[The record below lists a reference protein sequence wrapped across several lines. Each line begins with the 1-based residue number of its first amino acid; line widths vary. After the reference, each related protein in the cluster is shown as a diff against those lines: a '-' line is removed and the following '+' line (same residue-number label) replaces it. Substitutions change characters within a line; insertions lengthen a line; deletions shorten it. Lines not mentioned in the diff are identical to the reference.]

1 MKTPD
6 CERYFEDP
14 EANAAHLE
22 TCEECRALFGAEP
35 GVRAPKIDVN
45 ALPLASW
52 EGAQHRA
59 WPVVIVAAVALLA
72 IAAGLFGASG
82 ASPADT
88 LAANVPTL
96 GRLQSLVSFMRQAP
110 IMIVGVLFVVV
121 NTLLIALLRRAPKG
135 LPRGLDV

>member
-6 CERYFEDP
+6 CERYIEDP
-14 EANAAHLE
+14 EGNASHLE
-22 TCEECRALFGAEP
+22 TCAECRALFGA
-35 GVRAPKIDVN
+35 GADVRTPKIDVN

-52 EGAQHRA
+52 EGAQHRS
-59 WPVVIVAAVALLA
+59 WPLVTVASVAIFA
-72 IAAGLFGASG
+72 IAAMLFAASG

-96 GRLQSLVSFMRQAP
+96 SRLQSLVLLMRQAP
-110 IMIVGVLFVVV
+110 IMVVAVLFVVV

-135 LPRGLDV
+135 IDV

>member
-6 CERYFEDP
+6 CERYIEDP
-14 EANAAHLE
+14 EANASHLE
-22 TCEECRALFGAEP
+22 TCEECRALFGADASVP
-35 GVRAPKIDVN
+35 GPKIDVN

-52 EGAQHRA
+52 EGAQHRP
-59 WPVVIVAAVALLA
+59 WPLVTGAALAIFA
-72 IAAGLFGASG
+72 IAAALFAASG

-96 GRLQSLVSFMRQAP
+96 DRLHALVLLMRQAP

-135 LPRGLDV
+135 LSRGLDV

>member
-6 CERYFEDP
+6 CERYIEDP
-14 EANAAHLE
+14 EANASHLE
-22 TCEECRALFGAEP
+22 TCEECRALFAASAD
-35 GVRAPKIDVN
+35 VRAPKIDVN

-52 EGAQHRA
+52 EGAQHRS
-59 WPVVIVAAVALLA
+59 WPLVTVAAVAIFA
-72 IAAGLFGASG
+72 IAAALFAASG

-96 GRLQSLVSFMRQAP
+96 NRLQSIVLLMRQTP
-110 IMIVGVLFVVV
+110 IMVVAVLFVVV

-135 LPRGLDV
+135 IDV

>member
-6 CERYFEDP
+6 CERYIEDP
-14 EANAAHLE
+14 EANASHLE
-22 TCEECRALFGAEP
+22 TCEECRALFGADASVP
-35 GVRAPKIDVN
+35 VPKIDVN

-52 EGAQHRA
+52 EGAQHRS
-59 WPVVIVAAVALLA
+59 WPVAIVAAVALFAL
-72 IAAGLFGASG
+72 AAGLFGASG

-96 GRLQSLVSFMRQAP
+96 SRLQALVLVMRQAP

-121 NTLLIALLRRAPKG
+121 NMVLIALLRRAPKG
-135 LPRGLDV
+135 IDV

>member
-6 CERYFEDP
+6 CERYIEDP
-14 EANAAHLE
+14 EANASHLE
-22 TCEECRALFGAEP
+22 TCEGCRALFGA
-35 GVRAPKIDVN
+35 GANVRTPKIDVN

-59 WPVVIVAAVALLA
+59 WPVVTVAAVAIFA
-72 IAAGLFGASG
+72 IAAALFAASG

-96 GRLQSLVSFMRQAP
+96 SRLQSLVLLMRQAP
-110 IMIVGVLFVVV
+110 IMVVGVLFVVV

-135 LPRGLDV
+135 IDV

>member
-6 CERYFEDP
+6 CERYIEDP
-14 EANAAHLE
+14 EANASHLE
-22 TCEECRALFGAEP
+22 TCEECRALFGA
-35 GVRAPKIDVN
+35 GTAVRAPKIDVN

-52 EGAQHRA
+52 EGAQHRS
-59 WPVVIVAAVALLA
+59 WPLVTGAALA
-72 IAAGLFGASG
+72 IFALAAALFAASG

-96 GRLQSLVSFMRQAP
+96 GRLQALVLLMRQAP
-110 IMIVGVLFVVV
+110 IMIVVVLFVVV

-135 LPRGLDV
+135 LSRGLDV

>member
-6 CERYFEDP
+6 CERYIEDP
-14 EANAAHLE
+14 EANASHLE
-22 TCEECRALFGAEP
+22 TCEECRALFGADASVP
-35 GVRAPKIDVN
+35 VPKIDVN

-52 EGAQHRA
+52 EGAQHRP
-59 WPVVIVAAVALLA
+59 WPLVTGAALAIFA
-72 IAAGLFGASG
+72 IAAALFAASG

-96 GRLQSLVSFMRQAP
+96 DRLHALVLLMRQAP
-110 IMIVGVLFVVV
+110 IMVVGVLFVVV

-135 LPRGLDV
+135 LSRGLDV